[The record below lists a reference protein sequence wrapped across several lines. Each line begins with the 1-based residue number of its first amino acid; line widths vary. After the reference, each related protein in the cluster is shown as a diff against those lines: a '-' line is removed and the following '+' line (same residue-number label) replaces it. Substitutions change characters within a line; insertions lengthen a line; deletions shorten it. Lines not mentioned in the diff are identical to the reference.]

1 MNAKCQG
8 GNMQNYYK
16 LMLKCPKCGQELGDE
31 EKLIDGVPA
40 VKFIIHSRGE
50 EGLVWLS
57 ALYGSYNNESTL
69 DVPKG
74 EISSFFCPHC
84 RADLISNANCNL
96 CQAPQVDLHL
106 FEGGKVSICSR
117 AGCTKHSI
125 EFEDLNTAINHFFNA
140 FELQNRRPR

>member
-1 MNAKCQG
+1 
-8 GNMQNYYK
+8 MQNYYK

-84 RADLISNANCNL
+84 RADLISNTNCNL

>member
-1 MNAKCQG
+1 MTH
-8 GNMQNYYK
+8 YYK
-16 LMLKCPKCGQELGDE
+16 LSLKCPKCCKKLGDE
-31 EKLIDGVPA
+31 EKLIDGVTS
-40 VKFIIHSRGE
+40 VKFNIKSRGQ
-50 EGLVWLS
+50 EGQLWLS
-57 ALYGSYNNESTL
+57 ALYGSYEKECTL

-84 RADLISNANCNL
+84 KAELISNANCNL
-96 CQAPQVDLHL
+96 CQAPLVDLHL

-140 FELQNRRPR
+140 FELQNRLPK

>member
-1 MNAKCQG
+1 MTH
-8 GNMQNYYK
+8 YYK
-16 LMLKCPKCGQELGDE
+16 LSLKCPKCCEKLGDE
-31 EKLIDGVPA
+31 EKLIDGVTS
-40 VKFIIHSRGE
+40 VKFNIQSRGQ
-50 EGLVWLS
+50 EGQLWLS
-57 ALYGSYNNESTL
+57 ALYGSYEKECTL

-84 RADLISNANCNL
+84 KAELISHANCNL
-96 CQAPQVDLHL
+96 CQAPLVDLHL

-140 FELQNRRPR
+140 FELQNRLPK